1 MGKRDLDHQ
10 SQNNKSS
17 LRISLKKVYERFI
30 KIRGDPRNIALGFA
44 LGLFVGM
51 SPTFGFQTA
60 IAIFLAA
67 LFKWNKI
74 SAAIGVWITNPV
86 TTPFIYGMTYLA
98 GVKIL
103 GMNKA
108 NNPIAEFNIDT
119 IGQILHKAPGIFWAL
134 TVGGVILGLPLA
146 VAGYYFSYKV
156 IARYQEDIKKKIAKQ
171 REKLASQKERIKKK
185 VHRKKDFP

>member
-1 MGKRDLDHQ
+1 MDKRDLNHQ

-17 LRISLKKVYERFI
+17 LGISLKKVYERFI

-74 SAAIGVWITNPV
+74 SAAAGVWITNPI

-98 GVKIL
+98 GAKIL

-108 NNPIAEFNIDT
+108 NNPIAEFNIEA
-119 IGQILHKAPGIFWAL
+119 IGQILYKAPGIFWSL
-134 TVGGVILGLPLA
+134 TVGGVVLGLPLA
-146 VAGYYFSYKV
+146 VVGYYFSYKV
-156 IARYQEDIKKKIAKQ
+156 IGRYQADIKRKIAKQ
-171 REKLASQKERIKKK
+171 KEKLASKKERIKDKL
-185 VHRKKDFP
+185 HRKKDIL